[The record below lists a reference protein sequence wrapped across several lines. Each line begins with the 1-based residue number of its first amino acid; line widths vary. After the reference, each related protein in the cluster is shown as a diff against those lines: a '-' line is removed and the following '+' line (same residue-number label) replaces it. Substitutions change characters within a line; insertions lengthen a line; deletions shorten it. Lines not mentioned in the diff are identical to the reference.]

1 MGEND
6 FKVEIGISYDKEKIT
21 ELQNSINALSSKENE
36 IKIKTKYD
44 FTKINKDLDDLQTKL
59 KSMSNVK
66 INISTNYANGNTN
79 SSSSGSS
86 SSRKTTVK
94 FAQNTDIQNARK
106 QVAQL
111 EQVIT
116 SVNNSLQRMNG
127 VSSVS
132 RTFNKLNNEMNNTT
146 AKLSVIKN
154 ALVSNNIE
162 SSAFKKILTQLTNID
177 VKAKSTQSNIVSLY
191 KNIESE
197 ISNTLSSGNLGD
209 ILTNLE
215 SETNNLYASKSKNK
229 INTNIVNAK
238 QILSDLSSSFKSGDM
253 NKAIS
258 LYGQLDTQIKD
269 ITSSLKVAS
278 KEQKIFSNAAN
289 LETRRLS
296 LLDKVSQ
303 LMNSGSAA
311 AKNYNVVLSA
321 MFKTLSQGG
330 NIDISAL
337 ENQWKRINSEIK
349 ATGIS
354 TTTFMTRLKTQFQK
368 LSTYITATTVINKT
382 SQALRTM
389 YNNVVEIDTAMTS
402 LYRVTNLTTS
412 QYDSL
417 YSNMTKTAKEYGSTL
432 VSIIDSTSEWAKL
445 GFDANTANDLAG
457 VTTMYQNITDVDTA
471 TAVNDL
477 VTAYKGFQTQL
488 NGLYS
493 GDSAKAVEYVA
504 DIYNLLGNKYAVS
517 AQDVGSAL
525 SRASS
530 SLALAGNTI
539 QESAAMSTA
548 ITEVTQDADRAGKC
562 MPEHVA
568 IRGTTNVVWNYGKSV
583 KS

>member
-21 ELQNSINALSSKENE
+21 ELQNSIKALSSKENE
-36 IKIKTKYD
+36 IKIKTNYD

-66 INISTNYANGNTN
+66 INISTNYTNGNTN
-79 SSSSGSS
+79 SSGSGSS
-86 SSRKTTVK
+86 SSRQTTVK

-127 VSSVS
+127 ISSAS

-154 ALVSNNIE
+154 ALASNNIE

-177 VKAKSTQSNIVSLY
+177 IKAKSTKSNITSLY
-191 KNIESE
+191 KNIKSE
-197 ISNTLSSGNLGD
+197 IGNSLSSGNLGD

-229 INTNIVNAK
+229 INANIGNAR
-238 QILSDLSSSFKSGDM
+238 QTLSDLSSSFKSGDM

-269 ITSSLKVAS
+269 ITSSLKVAT

-303 LMNSGSAA
+303 LMNSGSNA

-368 LSTYITATTVINKT
+368 LSTYLTATTVINKT

-412 QYDSL
+412 QYESL

-562 MPEHVA
+562 MPEHVV

>member
-21 ELQNSINALSSKENE
+21 ELQNDIKALSSKENK
-36 IKIKTKYD
+36 IKIKTNYD
-44 FTKINKDLDDLQTKL
+44 FTKLNKDLDDLQTKL
-59 KSMSNVK
+59 KSMSNFK
-66 INISTNYANGNTN
+66 INITSNYTDGNINN
-79 SSSSGSS
+79 SSG
-86 SSRKTTVK
+86 KKKEIK
-94 FAQNTDIQNARK
+94 FAEISDIQKVRDRASSLNST
-106 QVAQL
+106 
-111 EQVIT
+111 ISDT
-116 SVNNSLQRMNG
+116 NNILQNMKG
-127 VSSVS
+127 ISSAS
-132 RTFNKLNNEMNNTT
+132 KNLNKFNT
-146 AKLSVIKN
+146 KLSNTSEKLE
-154 ALVSNNIE
+154 LVQKTLQSNNIE
-162 SSAFKKILTQLTNID
+162 SSALNKIITQLDKIE
-177 VKAKSTQSNIVSLY
+177 VKAKSTQSNIDSL
-191 KNIESE
+191 KENTIKEIEDSLDTGYLE
-197 ISNTLSSGNLGD
+197 SK
-209 ILTNLE
+209 LTNLE
-215 SETNNLYASKSKNK
+215 NQTKNLYASNEKDRASKN
-229 INTNIVNAK
+229 INSAK
-238 QILSDLSSSFKSGDM
+238 TILGDLTSARE
-253 NKAIS
+253 NKDKKAMLS
-258 LYGQLDTQIKD
+258 YYSQFETQIEN

-311 AKNYNVVLSA
+311 AKNYNAVLSA

-368 LSTYITATTVINKT
+368 LSTYLTATTVINKT

-412 QYDSL
+412 QYESL

-562 MPEHVA
+562 MPEHVV